1 MAAVVDVGNISGTE
15 LVAPAAASCFFS
27 PDQGRPLRLLL
38 KTMSSTSVG
47 TT

>member
-1 MAAVVDVGNISGTE
+1 MAAVIDVDNISGTE

-27 PDQGRPLRLLL
+27 PAQGRPSRLLL
-38 KTMSSTSVG
+38 RTTSSTSVG